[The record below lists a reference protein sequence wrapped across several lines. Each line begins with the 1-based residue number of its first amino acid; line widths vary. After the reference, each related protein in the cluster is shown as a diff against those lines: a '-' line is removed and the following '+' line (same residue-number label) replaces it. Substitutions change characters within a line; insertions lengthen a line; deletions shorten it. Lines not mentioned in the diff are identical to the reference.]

1 MRSLWIYTTLY
12 TPKEAFLCDLMAKA
26 MHYDTLR
33 RASNDRKRYSLDY
46 PRDASAVFGRI
57 WYLERKCDRPIR
69 GMYEA
74 LGLLVGR
81 IYLCHVRRRSKV

>member
-1 MRSLWIYTTLY
+1 
-12 TPKEAFLCDLMAKA
+12 

-81 IYLCHVRRRSKV
+81 IYLCHINAVFVIIHLGMGASKLYSVSNPSGLDVT

>member
-1 MRSLWIYTTLY
+1 
-12 TPKEAFLCDLMAKA
+12 

-74 LGLLVGR
+74 LGLLINAVFVIIHLGMGA
-81 IYLCHVRRRSKV
+81 SKLYSVSNPSGLDVT